1 MQLSRRASWLLV
13 AFAVWSWIIWVV
25 LIKNIAADSRSWG
38 PGHTPT
44 GFLGVHVVLAI
55 ISITMGSAIGWLG
68 WKGLRA
74 APARAAAE
82 QRGDVRPSDDDVR
95 RPAAEAVKQ

>member
-13 AFAVWSWIIWVV
+13 AFAAWSWLIWVV
-25 LIKNIAADSRSWG
+25 LIKNIAADPRSWG
-38 PGHTPT
+38 RGHTPT

-55 ISITMGSAIGWLG
+55 ISIAMGSAIGWLG

-74 APARAAAE
+74 APVRE
-82 QRGDVRPSDDDVR
+82 SERHGDVRRGED
-95 RPAAEAVKQ
+95 AVPETAGDRG

>member
-1 MQLSRRASWLLV
+1 MQLTRRASWLLL
-13 AFAVWSWIIWVV
+13 AFSAWSWTIWAV
-25 LIKNIAADSRSWG
+25 LIKNIAADPRAWG

-55 ISITMGSAIGWLG
+55 ISIAMGSAIGWLG

-74 APARAAAE
+74 APRRAGERGGEARDGQSAVPEPA
-82 QRGDVRPSDDDVR
+82 GDHR
-95 RPAAEAVKQ
+95 